1 MSNVRRMVVGLA
13 VVACVFGAFSA
24 TAFAKKEKLHFGK
37 FVASKAGKVAGNGTV
52 NALTIGPYKMTGEQ
66 MTNGSGEIEFGP
78 LCKPLRATGTVETPG
93 ESEELVLAL
102 NFAHCITYRSAG
114 NVGAGLKERV
124 AVNFKLGIRF
134 LSDHAV
140 ETGEAEPSSAELREG
155 TVEFRGSKSQCT
167 ITIPSQFVPVK
178 AGSEKAEEG
187 FLEFATAMYET
198 EEESLEG
205 KKIQEKKFGPFRDR
219 LRIEAELNHVETL
232 VKKTATCTNK
242 KAGEEQKFKDGKID
256 IELEAITLKNG
267 NLSFVPPVEEA

>member
-52 NALTIGPYKMTGEQ
+52 NALTIGPYKITGEQ
-66 MTNGSGEIEFGP
+66 TTNGSGEIEFGP
-78 LCKPLRATGTVETPG
+78 LCKPLRATGTANAG

-114 NVGAGLKERV
+114 NVAGGLKERV
-124 AVNFKLGIRF
+124 VVNFKLGVKF

-140 ETGEAEPSSAELREG
+140 ESGEAEPRSAELEEG
-155 TVEFRGSKSQCT
+155 TIEFRGSKSQCT
-167 ITIPSQFVPVK
+167 IKIPSQFIPLK

-219 LRIEAELNHVETL
+219 LRIEAELNHVESL
-232 VKKTATCTNK
+232 VEKTAACTNK

-256 IELEAITLKNG
+256 IELERITQTNG
-267 NLSFVPPVEEA
+267 NLSFVPPVEEV